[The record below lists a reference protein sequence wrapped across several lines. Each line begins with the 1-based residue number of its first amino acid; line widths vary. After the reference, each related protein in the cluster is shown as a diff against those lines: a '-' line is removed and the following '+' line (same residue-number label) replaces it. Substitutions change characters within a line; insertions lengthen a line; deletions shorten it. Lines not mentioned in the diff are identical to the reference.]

1 MLIDIKEHI
10 KSPVKGIIQ
19 VGAHKGGEL
28 EYIESI
34 TSNILLFEPQ
44 KNIFEQ
50 LKKKIKK
57 GIIAEN
63 FALGSEN
70 IKECLMFK
78 EFNNDCQSSSLLKP
92 ALHLQQ
98 YPSIQFTSSE
108 SVEVRTLD
116 SYLEN
121 SDSEYNILMIDVQGF
136 ELNVLKGAQN
146 TLPNIDYILCEV
158 NRQELYE
165 NCARVEE
172 IDTYLSSFG
181 FKRILTNWAGWT
193 WGDALYEN
201 QRNICIR

>member
-1 MLIDIKEHI
+1 MLIDIKQYI

-34 TSNILLFEPQ
+34 SSNILLFEPQ
-44 KNIFEQ
+44 KNIFEE
-50 LKKKIKK
+50 LKRKIKI
-57 GIIAEN
+57 GTIAEN

-70 IKECLMFK
+70 NKECLMFK

-92 ALHLQQ
+92 ALHLKQ
-98 YPSIQFTSSE
+98 YPSIQFTASE
-108 SVEVRTLD
+108 TVEVKTLD
-116 SYLEN
+116 SYLEE
-121 SDSEYNILMIDVQGF
+121 STQEYNILMIDVQGF
-136 ELNVLKGAQN
+136 ELNVLKGAEN

-172 IDTYLSSFG
+172 IDNYLSSFG
-181 FKRILTNWAGWT
+181 FNRIVTNWAGWT

-201 QRNICIR
+201 KTNISLR